1 MGREQNGTRQFL
13 YFCVAGLIITL
24 LAACAPVRIKVA
36 AEPEQE
42 NDHRQRGQQLLVQG
56 DFEGALRENQ
66 EVLTRFPQ
74 KPPGDEALFNMGM
87 IYVHYA
93 NPKKDF
99 GQALHYFSRLK
110 KEFPE
115 SPRMEEART
124 WISILKTMERARLK
138 DIEIKKKMKALS
150 AGQEN
155 AHLRRGQQRLTQGD
169 FEGALRENQEVLTR
183 FPRNPPGDVALFN
196 MGLIYVHYANPK
208 RDIGWAQ
215 HFFSRLVKEFPKSP
229 HTEEAKIWVGMLE
242 TMEKTRQIDIEIEEK
257 KRELRR

>member
-13 YFCVAGLIITL
+13 HFCVAGLIITL
-24 LAACAPVRIKVA
+24 LAACAPVEIKVA
-36 AEPEQE
+36 EQE
-42 NDHRQRGQQLLVQG
+42 NAHLSRGQQLLVQG
-56 DFEGALRENQ
+56 DFDGALRENQ

-74 KPPGDEALFNMGM
+74 NPPGDEALFNMGM

-99 GQALHYFSRLK
+99 GKALHFFSRLK

-124 WISILKTMERARLK
+124 WVSTLETMEKARQK
-138 DIEIKKKMKALS
+138 GIEIEKKIKELS
-150 AGQEN
+150 AEQEN
-155 AHLRRGQQRLTQGD
+155 AHLRRGQRLLTQGN
-169 FEGALRENQEVLTR
+169 FEGALQENQEVLTR
-183 FPRNPPGDVALFN
+183 FPQKTPGDVALFN
-196 MGLIYVHYANPK
+196 LGLIHVHYTNPK
-208 RDIGWAQ
+208 KDIGQAL
-215 HFFSRLVKEFPKSP
+215 HYFSRLVKEFPESP
-229 HTEEAKIWVGMLE
+229 HTEEARTWVGMLE